1 MNFKKINVSKK
12 AIFIGIS
19 TFSALATTVFGFFLR
34 KRTKKKSKGP
44 NYAAGL

>member
-1 MNFKKINVSKK
+1 MNLEKIKGSKK

-19 TFSALATTVFGFFLR
+19 AFSALATTVFGFSLK
-34 KRTKKKSKGP
+34 KRSKKKPKGP